1 MTTPPP
7 STPAGQ
13 GSVDPSLAPV
23 VEQARADLAVRLKV
37 PESSINTISAEMVNW
52 PDAGL
57 GCRAPGRMYAQVP
70 TDGSRT
76 ILEHGGRRFA
86 YHTGG
91 RTAVPFLCEKP
102 G

>member
-1 MTTPPP
+1 MTSPPP

-13 GSVDPSLAPV
+13 GSVDPALSPV
-23 VEQARADLAVRLKV
+23 VEHARADLAQRLEV
-37 PESSINTISAEMVNW
+37 SESSITVVSAELVSW